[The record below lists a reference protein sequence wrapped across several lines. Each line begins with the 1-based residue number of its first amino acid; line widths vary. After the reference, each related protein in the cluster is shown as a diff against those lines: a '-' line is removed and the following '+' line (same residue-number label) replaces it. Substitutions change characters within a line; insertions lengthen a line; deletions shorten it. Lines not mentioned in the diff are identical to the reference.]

1 MHGYNTSTVSRFQSF
16 STPVSNLT
24 WVQWFVTKL
33 LSFQSTSCMVTKF
46 NNPLIRKLPNTN
58 VQPDPGSRICDQVTE
73 WSVGKLHDTIFQQSP
88 DSKASQHQCP
98 TDLGSIVCDQVTEWS
113 VGKLHDTIFQ
123 QSPDSK
129 ASQHQCPTDLGS
141 VVCDQV
147 TEWSVCKLHGYKIQ
161 QSSDSKTSQHQC
173 PTDLGMA
180 QRFVTTYVTKFSV
193 CKVHARTKYFNIFP
207 ISKLLNTSVQPDLG
221 SIVCDHISELSVCKL
236 HG

>member
-46 NNPLIRKLPNTN
+46 NNPLIRKLPNTS
-58 VQPDPGSRICDQVTE
+58 VQPDPGSRI
-73 WSVGKLHDTIFQQSP
+73 
-88 DSKASQHQCP
+88 
-98 TDLGSIVCDQVTEWS
+98 CDQVTEWS

-193 CKVHARTKYFNIFP
+193 CKVHARIKYFNIFP
-207 ISKLLNTSVQPDLG
+207 ISKLLNTWVQ
-221 SIVCDHISELSVCKL
+221 
-236 HG
+236 